1 VPRLQYAS
9 SKTSEDPP
17 TGAGENFFLFVFLRK
32 IHIVCVISRRD
43 KFLFTVQVRVCYLF
57 TAPFCILFSLPY
69 CTPVILSTRAKSPR
83 HWAHFSDA
91 LMDHWG
97 VGRASI
103 NDGCMM
109 VLFRRGRHVQIRTG
123 EGIVNVVNNRFLKR
137 LQRKVMIP
145 HFKKGNYGD
154 GVEDGVKALCAKIL
168 AAKRGVHKRHLTPD
182 AFETEVQMARAEMIR
197 TLPEVEALSAGKSPA
212 AARDEKSQVQDARN
226 KDQRASGSTPDSLA
240 LLQARRAAKH
250 AARHV
255 DTASSRRDRPS
266 FGGGISRK
274 NQDDGGGDGGGDGGE
289 YKYDE
294 TGSWDE
300 LKGWLYFIG
309 AGVFL
314 LSFRSIMANFADK
327 KERRK
332 CLVCGAD
339 MEVAP
344 RSEPILDQELSKC
357 NRAERKVGGANFERL
372 VCRAPGCPGPRKRIC
387 RYIPGDF
394 FSIGPTECTWCSCR
408 AATRKIRTLY
418 GATNTSTGKRE
429 VTMTCACCRQTI
441 ISYEIIPR
449 TKPTQSTYRS
459 RGGGGSSGGYGG
471 GGSSGGY
478 GGGLSG
484 GGGAGSSWLL
494 ESDEVSKPPT
504 IGADGDV
511 TGKHNINKI

>member
-1 VPRLQYAS
+1 
-9 SKTSEDPP
+9 
-17 TGAGENFFLFVFLRK
+17 
-32 IHIVCVISRRD
+32 
-43 KFLFTVQVRVCYLF
+43 
-57 TAPFCILFSLPY
+57 
-69 CTPVILSTRAKSPR
+69 
-83 HWAHFSDA
+83 
-91 LMDHWG
+91 MDHWG

-197 TLPEVEALSAGKSPA
+197 ELPEVEALSAGKSPA

-387 RYIPGDF
+387 RYIPGDI
-394 FSIGPTECTWCSCR
+394 FSIGPTECNG
-408 AATRKIRTLY
+408 AAAERRPERFALSMEPQTPRL
-418 GATNTSTGKRE
+418 GK
-429 VTMTCACCRQTI
+429 
-441 ISYEIIPR
+441 
-449 TKPTQSTYRS
+449 
-459 RGGGGSSGGYGG
+459 
-471 GGSSGGY
+471 
-478 GGGLSG
+478 
-484 GGGAGSSWLL
+484 
-494 ESDEVSKPPT
+494 
-504 IGADGDV
+504 
-511 TGKHNINKI
+511 GK